1 MVYLLIFISLG
12 FVICFVSQVAA
23 QVSDCVKKG
32 GKILIGGQAHSYLN
46 GKGGTFFEPT
56 VITNVTRDM
65 LPFTQE
71 TFGPVIPLIRFKTEQ
86 EAIDMAND
94 TE

>member
-1 MVYLLIFISLG
+1 VE
-12 FVICFVSQVAA
+12 
-23 QVSDCVKKG
+23 DCVKKG
-32 GKILIGGQAHSYLN
+32 ATLLVGGKPHAALN
-46 GKGGTFFEPT
+46 AQGGTFFEPT
-56 VITNVTRDM
+56 VLTNVTRDM

-71 TFGPVIPLIRFKTEQ
+71 TFGPLVPLIKFKTEQ